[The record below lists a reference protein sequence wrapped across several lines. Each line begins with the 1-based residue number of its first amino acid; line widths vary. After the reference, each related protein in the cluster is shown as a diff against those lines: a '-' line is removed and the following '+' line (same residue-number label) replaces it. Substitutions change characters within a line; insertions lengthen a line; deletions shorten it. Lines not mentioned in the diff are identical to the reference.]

1 MQNCKRRG
9 AASATRSFA
18 NLVCRAPA
26 CGERQF
32 GVHCME
38 TLNPGQRPLVLP
50 PRRPSTVIHFN
61 VARLSE
67 SLSASI
73 ETLSVDELQ
82 PGSDVA
88 NRGGRPIT
96 DYKHAACFFDWLGA
110 ASPRTVKRCLAHGS
124 QHVLWIM
131 WMAHPNQADRPQG
144 SHHVSDGLLTANDP
158 GIGSGWQQS
167 KQNWAR
173 PAVVGH

>member
-26 CGERQF
+26 SGERQF

-38 TLNPGQRPLVLP
+38 TLGSDPWSCLQDDLQL
-50 PRRPSTVIHFN
+50 SSIIHFN

-144 SHHVSDGLLTANDP
+144 SHHVSDGILAANDL

-167 KQNWAR
+167 KQN
-173 PAVVGH
+173 

>member
-1 MQNCKRRG
+1 MQNYKRRE
-9 AASATRSFA
+9 AANATRSFA
-18 NLVCRAPA
+18 NLVCKGGNAS
-26 CGERQF
+26 
-32 GVHCME
+32 
-38 TLNPGQRPLVLP
+38 LVLP
-50 PRRPSTVIHFN
+50 PRLAPTVIHFN

-124 QHVLWIM
+124 QHVQWIM

-144 SHHVSDGLLTANDP
+144 SHREESAASSPNAPVSVELGGGVHWITACPVDHVDGSP
-158 GIGSGWQQS
+158 KPRRSS
-167 KQNWAR
+167 AR
-173 PAVVGH
+173 IPPRKW

>member
-1 MQNCKRRG
+1 MKGRRKTSLAG
-9 AASATRSFA
+9 WRGNAS
-18 NLVCRAPA
+18 
-26 CGERQF
+26 
-32 GVHCME
+32 
-38 TLNPGQRPLVLP
+38 LVLP
-50 PRRPSTVIHFN
+50 PRRPPTVIHFN

-110 ASPRTVKRCLAHGS
+110 APPRTVKRCLAHGS

-144 SHHVSDGLLTANDP
+144 SHRVSDSWPGFRQYWSGWRLKYEDLTAVCASAKNAFP
-158 GIGSGWQQS
+158 GSQLILRTW
-167 KQNWAR
+167 K
-173 PAVVGH
+173 